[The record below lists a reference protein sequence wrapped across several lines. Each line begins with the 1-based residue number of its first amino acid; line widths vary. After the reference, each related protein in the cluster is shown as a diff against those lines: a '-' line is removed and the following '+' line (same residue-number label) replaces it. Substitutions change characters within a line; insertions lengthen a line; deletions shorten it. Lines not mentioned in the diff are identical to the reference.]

1 MVFVNICRARFCAL
15 VQRCNAGERT
25 ITRGSFLFCFFGVA
39 DRIGRSIVLSQIC
52 VNNVTFHYD
61 GSYDNVFEHVSFS
74 VDTDWKLGFI
84 GRNGRGKTTFLKLLT
99 GEYEY
104 AGSIASDVRFN
115 YFPFEVRDPSQ
126 TTQAVFEDVSHAPLW
141 MLEKELNLLEVDASV
156 LGRPFSTLSPGEQ
169 TKTLL
174 AALFCKP
181 GFFLLI
187 DEPTNHL
194 DMDARAVVSRYLGG
208 KKGFILVSHD
218 RAFLDGCVDHIL
230 SINRADI
237 EVQKGNFTTWEENR
251 RRQDAFELS
260 ENARL
265 TRQIGQL
272 RTAARRTAE
281 WSDRVEASKIGSGAL
296 EGTLDRGAIGRKS
309 AKMMKRAKAVEK
321 RRESAAKEKG
331 KLLKNLE
338 RNDTLKITPLRHHAD
353 VLAEALDLSIAY
365 GERTVC
371 GPLNFTI
378 RQGRRIALSG
388 KNGSGK
394 SSVVRLLTGEAVPH
408 SGVLRTASGLIVSYM
423 PQDTSFLQG
432 TVLEFARANGLDE
445 TLFLTILRKLD
456 FPRVQFEKD
465 MRDFS
470 GGQKKK
476 ALLAKTLSERAHL
489 YIWDEPLN
497 FVDVLSRMQV
507 RDLLLQGNPSMLF
520 VEHDRAF
527 MDEIATDV
535 IRL

>member
-1 MVFVNICRARFCAL
+1 
-15 VQRCNAGERT
+15 
-25 ITRGSFLFCFFGVA
+25 
-39 DRIGRSIVLSQIC
+39 LSQIS
-52 VNNVTFHYD
+52 VNDLTFHYD

-74 VDTDWKLGFI
+74 VDSDWKLGFV

-99 GEYEY
+99 GELDS
-104 AGSIASDVRFN
+104 AGSIVSDVPFD
-115 YFPFEVRDPSQ
+115 YFPFPVPDASK
-126 TTQAVFEDVSHAPLW
+126 TTQAVFEEVSHAPLW
-141 MLEKELNLLEVDASV
+141 MLEKELNRLEVDLCV
-156 LGRPFSTLSPGEQ
+156 LDRAFSTLSPGEQ
-169 TKTLL
+169 TKVLL

-194 DMDARAVVSRYLGG
+194 DMEARALVSRYLNG

-237 EVQKGNFTTWEENR
+237 EVQKGNFTSWEENR
-251 RRQDAFELS
+251 RRRDAFELA
-260 ENARL
+260 ENTRL
-265 TRQIGQL
+265 VRQVSRLQ
-272 RTAARRTAE
+272 TVARRTAE
-281 WSDRVEASKIGSGAL
+281 WSDRVEASKIGRGSV
-296 EGTLDRGAIGRKS
+296 EGTADRGAIGHKS
-309 AKMMKRAKAVEK
+309 AKMMKRAKSVEK
-321 RRESAAKEKG
+321 RRESAIREKEA
-331 KLLKNLE
+331 LLRNLE
-338 RNDTLKITPLRHHAD
+338 RNDTLKIAPLTHHSD
-353 VLAEALDLSIAY
+353 LLVEALDLSVTY
-365 GERTVC
+365 GGRTVC
-371 GPLNFTI
+371 GPLNFTV
-378 RQGRRIALSG
+378 RQGQRLALCG

-394 SSVVRLLTGEAVPH
+394 SSIVRLLTGEPVPH
-408 SGVLRTASGLIVSYM
+408 AGRLRTASGLIVSYM
-423 PQDTSFLQG
+423 PQDTSFLKG

-489 YIWDEPLN
+489 YVWDEPLN

-527 MDEIATDV
+527 LDEIATDV
-535 IRL
+535 IQL